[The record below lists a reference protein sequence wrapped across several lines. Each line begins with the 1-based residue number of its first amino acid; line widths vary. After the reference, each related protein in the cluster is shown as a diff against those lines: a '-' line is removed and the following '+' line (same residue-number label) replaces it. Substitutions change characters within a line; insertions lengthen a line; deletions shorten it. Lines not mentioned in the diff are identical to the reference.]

1 MRLVQLGFLFFIILC
16 LVSCR
21 SIPAS
26 LIADQL
32 SRGQVIYQQDCATES
47 CHGVNGEGILSSDG
61 FRSWPL
67 VGEEFQHRNPTAQ
80 VIFDVVRSGGE
91 TSLRA
96 LTDQQVYDAIA
107 FELSLNDVELS
118 EMLDVQNAPLI
129 SSGKAAEVQKPG
141 SLYPPPDN
149 AGLISNWSAPS
160 LPVLAENNDLRIR
173 LTQMALVN
181 DIGHTVIPFEG
192 SYVLV
197 VFTIEVLT
205 DHSLEVGPQNLRL
218 VTEDGQMFEPQ
229 EIDMGYPVARFY
241 PQDIQPE
248 HGTAALAI
256 FALPEA
262 TNIGYLQ
269 FALPNGQPLILKL
282 AL

>member
-1 MRLVQLGFLFFIILC
+1 M
-16 LVSCR
+16 
-21 SIPAS
+21 
-26 LIADQL
+26 
-32 SRGQVIYQQDCATES
+32 IYQQDCATES
-47 CHGVNGEGILSSDG
+47 CHGVNGEGILGSNG
-61 FRSWPL
+61 FLSWPL
-67 VGEEFQHRNPTAQ
+67 IGEEFQLRNPTAQ

-91 TSLRA
+91 TSLRV
-96 LTDQQVYDAIA
+96 LTDQQVYEAIA

-129 SSGKAAEVQKPG
+129 SSGKAAGVQKPG

-149 AGLISNWSAPS
+149 VGLISNWSAPS
-160 LPVLAENNDLRIR
+160 LPVFAENDDLRVR
-173 LTQMALVN
+173 LTQIALAAS
-181 DIGHTVIPFEG
+181 IGQTIPPVKG
-192 SYVLV
+192 SYVLA
-197 VFTIEVLT
+197 VFTIEVLA
-205 DHSLEVGPQNLRL
+205 DHPLEVGPQNLRL
-218 VTEDGQMFEPQ
+218 VTEDGQMLEPQ
-229 EIDMGYPVARFY
+229 EIDIGYPVARFY

-262 TNIGYLQ
+262 TNLDYLQ